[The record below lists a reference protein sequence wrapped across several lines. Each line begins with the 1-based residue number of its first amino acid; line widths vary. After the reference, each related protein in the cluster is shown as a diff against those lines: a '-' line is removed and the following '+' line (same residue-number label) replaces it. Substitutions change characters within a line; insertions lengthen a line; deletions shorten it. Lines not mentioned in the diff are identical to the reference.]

1 VTGVIALDIVL
12 PAIVATPIA
21 TALTRLVAGSGPIYG
36 HRTFAVG
43 SDVVLLAPAVLGVLA
58 GLAGPAFMAL
68 LANGET
74 WFRKLSV
81 PPALRAAI
89 GGLAVGALA
98 IELPQVTGNGYEAI
112 DLILVGRMGLGLI
125 LVLLFGKALATTA
138 SVSSGSPGGVFTP
151 SLFLGAALGGA
162 FGHLRAHVGAAAT
175 VDAVQGYSLVGMAAM
190 IAATTH
196 APVMAA
202 AMVFEL
208 SGDYAIV
215 LPLLVATATATL
227 LSKRLRPDSVY
238 GEELRRK
245 GMAWDIT
252 IEGRRIRQAG
262 NEAKLP
268 PAA

>member
-1 VTGVIALDIVL
+1 VVTGVIALDIVL

-43 SDVVLLAPAVLGVLA
+43 SDVVLLAPALLGMLA

-68 LANGET
+68 LAYGET
-74 WFRKLSV
+74 WFRKLSL
-81 PPALRAAI
+81 PAALRAAL

-162 FGHLRAHVGAAAT
+162 FGHLRAHVGAAAA
-175 VDAVQGYSLVGMAAM
+175 VDAVQGYAHRNGCNDSRDDPRACDGSCYGLRALGRLRDRV
-190 IAATTH
+190 
-196 APVMAA
+196 
-202 AMVFEL
+202 
-208 SGDYAIV
+208 
-215 LPLLVATATATL
+215 TATRRDRHGDIAIQAA
-227 LSKRLRPDSVY
+227 SPRFGLR
-238 GEELRRK
+238 
-245 GMAWDIT
+245 
-252 IEGRRIRQAG
+252 
-262 NEAKLP
+262 
-268 PAA
+268 